1 VIEGLYDIE
10 EGLQQTKATHF
21 SICFLKSQ
29 PDVAE
34 IMAERFLA
42 VSPSTDELL
51 SYPQSSL
58 GYAYGMHIRQAN
70 LNPNFYRSVE
80 VVDDAT
86 YLFQRLRQTHDIWHV
101 VTGFG
106 IDGLGEMELK
116 AFEFAQTRRPMAAVL
131 IGLVILG
138 NVFKQ
143 PHTLGAL
150 FEHMASAYQLGTQ
163 AKPFLAQKWEEH
175 WDRPVAEWR
184 SRLLPDV

>member
-10 EGLQQTKATHF
+10 EGLQHTRATRYA
-21 SICFLKSQ
+21 INFLKSQ
-29 PDVAE
+29 PHVSE
-34 IMAERFLA
+34 VMTERFLA
-42 VSPSTDELL
+42 ASPAIDELL
-51 SYPQSSL
+51 SYPQDSL
-58 GYAYGMHIRQAN
+58 GYAYGMHIRQAK
-70 LNPNFYRSVE
+70 LNPNFYRRVE

-116 AFEFAQTRRPMAAVL
+116 AFEFAQTRRPMAVVL

-138 NVFKQ
+138 NVFKE
-143 PHTLGAL
+143 PHTLGVL
-150 FEHMASAYQLGTQ
+150 FEHMASAYLLGTR

-175 WDRPVAEWR
+175 WERPVAEWR
-184 SRLLPDV
+184 SLLLDV